1 MLRLAL
7 RNQVSE
13 QEDMSS
19 SCAVLCSPTHTH
31 RTNLRTTCHI
41 RAVLVLICFNMV
53 SACRRCVCDSALL
66 NTVGLG
72 FGPCLL
78 YSCLPFSSMP
88 LSRKSKRDTNNVS
101 IRFV

>member
-13 QEDMSS
+13 QEEMSS
-19 SCAVLCSPTHTH
+19 SCAVLCSPTNTH
-31 RTNLRTTCHI
+31 RTNLRTTCHP

-53 SACRRCVCDSALL
+53 SACLRCVCDSALL
-66 NTVGLG
+66 NTVG

-78 YSCLPFSSMP
+78 YSCLPFSSTP

-101 IRFV
+101 TRFV